1 VSDLTGIAKGLTEED
16 LRKVEDYCRDELSTY
31 MLYEALASEESGE
44 LSEKL
49 RQAAEQER
57 GHYLF
62 WRSLLGRDCSA
73 SPPGRAFRAL
83 YKVFGPVFTLQ
94 ALERREASAASEYR
108 RFLSRAPQELR
119 PKLES
124 IIADEEGHE
133 SEFIRSLNDVRVQ
146 YLGFVALGMA
156 DAITELVGVYA
167 GFLGAT
173 TRTLIVGLAGLLV
186 GFSAAI
192 SMAAAAFLQSRQEG
206 SVRPGLSAAATGLS
220 YFVTALLLGIPYL
233 LLSST
238 AAALVASLIIG
249 VVILAAFHFYSATV
263 NGTSFARE
271 LAVGLLILLGATAAG
286 LLFGYVIG
294 RAFHLSS
301 LFAGSLELLA

>member
-1 VSDLTGIAKGLTEED
+1 MQSQLSLTEED
-16 LRKVEDYCRDELSTY
+16 MRKIEAYCRDELGTY
-31 MLYEALASEESGE
+31 LLYEALADEEEGE
-44 LSEKL
+44 LSQKL

-62 WRSLLGRDCSA
+62 WRSLLGRDCQA
-73 SPPGRAFRAL
+73 SPPGRAFRLL
-83 YKVFGPVFTLQ
+83 YKVFGPVFTLE
-94 ALERREASAASEYR
+94 ALERREASAAREYR
-108 RFLSRAPQELR
+108 RFMPRMPQELR
-119 PKLES
+119 PRLEQ

-133 SEFIRSLNDVRVQ
+133 SEFLRGLKDVRVE

-173 TRTLIVGLAGLLV
+173 ARTLIVGLAGLLV

-206 SVRPGLSAAATGLS
+206 TTRPGLSAAATGLS

-238 AAALVASLIIG
+238 AEALAASLMIGIG
-249 VVILAAFHFYSATV
+249 VLAAFHFYSATV

-271 LAVGLLILLGATAAG
+271 LGLGLLILLGATAAG
-286 LLFGYVIG
+286 LLFGDVIG
-294 RAFHLSS
+294 RAFHLTG
-301 LFAGSLELLA
+301 LFSVALQALR